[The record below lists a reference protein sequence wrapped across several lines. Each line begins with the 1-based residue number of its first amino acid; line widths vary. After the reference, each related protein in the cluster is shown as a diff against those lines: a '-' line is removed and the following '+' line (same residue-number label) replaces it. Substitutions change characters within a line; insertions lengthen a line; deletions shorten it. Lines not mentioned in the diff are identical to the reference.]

1 MAYQTIWTPD
11 PMPPQQQGPYSQPNP
26 QFVYVPTPPLPPNAP
41 NPSKKGSKGLS
52 VKRVRAIAEDWP
64 KILEEIEQ
72 AKKGKHHG
80 GESKKRQGLNW
91 VELTLFLVF
100 VSPIVAALEV
110 GMAIMVVH
118 LIGK

>member
-1 MAYQTIWTPD
+1 MAYVYVPD
-11 PMPPQQQGPYSQPNP
+11 QLPPQQMGPYQPQVQP
-26 QFVYVPTPPLPPNAP
+26 IYIPTPPLPPNATHP
-41 NPSKKGSKGLS
+41 TKKGGKGLS
-52 VKRVRAIAEDWP
+52 VKRVRAIADEWN
-64 KILEEIEQ
+64 KVLEEIEQ
-72 AKKGKHHG
+72 AKKGKKPP
-80 GESKKRQGLNW
+80 ETKRKGLNW